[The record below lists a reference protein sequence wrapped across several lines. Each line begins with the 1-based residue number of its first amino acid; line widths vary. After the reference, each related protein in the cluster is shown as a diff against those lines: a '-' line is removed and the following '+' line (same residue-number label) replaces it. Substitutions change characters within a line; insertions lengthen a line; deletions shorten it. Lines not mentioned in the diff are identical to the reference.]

1 MEFEGEVDYEDETN
15 PEEEERYLD
24 IEECRGK
31 LKIWILEVRTKNWIK
46 RTFKRFILGY
56 SV

>member
-31 LKIWILEVRTKNWIK
+31 LKIWILEDRTKNWIK